1 MPVKRVE
8 DISMIR
14 STSKPKGFTLVE
26 LLVVIAIIG
35 VLVGLLLPAVQSA
48 REAAR
53 RTACGNNNRQIGLA
67 LHNYAD
73 VNVSDGENYFPP
85 MRGSTTSA
93 WGYIASIL
101 PYLEEGSLITS
112 GTVTLASSPT
122 VGLALKIPATKCPSY
137 GGSPDAAGNQHYA
150 ANIGKGAIGDVQ
162 SPWVASTGALGRGMG
177 TFNFRGTSKVI
188 VVMESAKAVGAVGT
202 TIAPTSWSSD
212 LGKVSVVGVNTA
224 VCGSDH
230 AGGLRALLSAD
241 GAVRFLTSA
250 DNIQATSNP
259 QLFVVIN

>member
-1 MPVKRVE
+1 
-8 DISMIR
+8 
-14 STSKPKGFTLVE
+14 
-26 LLVVIAIIG
+26 VIAIIG

-73 VNVSDGENYFPP
+73 VNVADGENYFPP
-85 MRGSTTSA
+85 MRGPSGGQ

-112 GTVTLASSPT
+112 GTVNFANAAAD
-122 VGLALKIPATKCPSY
+122 VGLKIPATKCPSY
-137 GGSPDAAGNQHYA
+137 GGSPDAASNQHYA
-150 ANIGKGAIGDVQ
+150 ANKGPVDCGDPS
-162 SPWVASTGALGRGMG
+162 SPWTESDKPFGRGMG
-177 TFNFRGTSKVI
+177 AFKFRGTSKVV

-202 TIAPTSWSSD
+202 TIAPTVWCTSHGRTSET
-212 LGKVSVVGVNTA
+212 GVNTA
-224 VCGSDH
+224 NCGSDH
-230 AGGLRALLSAD
+230 AGGLRALLTAD

-250 DNIQATSNP
+250 ESIQAGSNP
-259 QLFVVIN
+259 QLFIRID